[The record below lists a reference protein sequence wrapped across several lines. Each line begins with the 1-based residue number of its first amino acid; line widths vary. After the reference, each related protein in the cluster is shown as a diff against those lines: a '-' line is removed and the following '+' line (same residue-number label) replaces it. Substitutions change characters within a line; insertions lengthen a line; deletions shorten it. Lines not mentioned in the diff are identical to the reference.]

1 MQTNKTKKLCYRK
14 DDRAMRPTQL
24 DTPVGTHKRPI
35 WDAMWDPLGIPS
47 GLPPVFV
54 SGDPP
59 GSRRDNPFG
68 PHGSLEFTTCTPC
81 GSHVVPTWI
90 PWVYH
95 IIPHVPHMVPMWI
108 PHHPPSTPCGTHV
121 YPLSLPHHPQCT
133 PYGTHM
139 DPTSSPIYPMW
150 YPRVSLESTT
160 VIIPLY
166 PIWFQPVSLK
176 LTTSSPYIP
185 LNSHAIRKWMGWD
198 RAVGMTVDC
207 AL

>member
-1 MQTNKTKKLCYRK
+1 MAK
-14 DDRAMRPTQL
+14 PQL

-81 GSHVVPTWI
+81 G
-90 PWVYH
+90 
-95 IIPHVPHMVPMWI
+95 
-108 PHHPPSTPCGTHV
+108 THV
-121 YPLSLPHHPQCT
+121 DPLSLPHHPPCT
-133 PYGTHM
+133 PYGSHVDPASSPVYPVWYPCVSLESTHHPPCTPHGSHV
-139 DPTSSPIYPMW
+139 DPTSSIYPMW

-160 VIIPLY
+160 
-166 PIWFQPVSLK
+166 
-176 LTTSSPYIP
+176 SSPCIP
-185 LNSHAIRKWMGWD
+185 CGSNLFPSNLPHHPLISHSIPMLLESGWGD
-198 RAVGMTVDC
+198 IGQSGWQCIVLCRWWLRSYRWSITSIAQF
-207 AL
+207 L

>member
-81 GSHVVPTWI
+81 G
-90 PWVYH
+90 
-95 IIPHVPHMVPMWI
+95 
-108 PHHPPSTPCGTHV
+108 THV
-121 YPLSLPHHPQCT
+121 DPLSLPHHPPCT
-133 PYGTHM
+133 PYGSHV
-139 DPTSSPIYPMW
+139 DPASSPVYPMW
-150 YPRVSLESTT
+150 YPCVSLESTT
-160 VIIPLY
+160 
-166 PIWFQPVSLK
+166 
-176 LTTSSPYIP
+176 SSPMYPTWFPRGSHIIHLSHVVPTCIP
-185 LNSHAIRKWMGWD
+185 
-198 RAVGMTVDC
+198 
-207 AL
+207 